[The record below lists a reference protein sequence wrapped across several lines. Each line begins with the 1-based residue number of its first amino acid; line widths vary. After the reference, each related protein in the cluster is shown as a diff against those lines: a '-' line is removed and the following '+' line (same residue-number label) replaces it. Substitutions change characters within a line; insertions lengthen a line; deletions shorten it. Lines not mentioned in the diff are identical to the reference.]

1 MRGKFPLLSEPGIEM
16 KSLYEVTGNVCD
28 INTMLINKAELDDKL
43 KQCRD
48 AAIEDV
54 ADAMMKSDLSGLAKD
69 HYLLSYTAQ
78 LILSWVTYIRT
89 LKNEQTTITSSA

>member
-1 MRGKFPLLSEPGIEM
+1 MSNLPPLPGHPEPHTYCWTSEEIAAIKKYGQ
-16 KSLYEVTGNVCD
+16 
-28 INTMLINKAELDDKL
+28 
-43 KQCRD
+43 QCRD

-78 LILSWVTYIRT
+78 LMLSWVTYIRT
-89 LKNEQTTITSSA
+89 LKNEQTTIKASA